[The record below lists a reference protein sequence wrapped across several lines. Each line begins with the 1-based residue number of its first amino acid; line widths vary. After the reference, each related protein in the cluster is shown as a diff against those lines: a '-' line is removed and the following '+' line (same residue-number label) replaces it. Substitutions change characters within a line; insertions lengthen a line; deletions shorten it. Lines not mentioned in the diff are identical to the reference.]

1 MTSVSLD
8 EFLLIVEDDPDLR
21 DAIAECVS
29 GLGCHTHAL
38 GNAEDALEFARANKC
53 FAVVSDYRMPGINGI
68 EFCKR
73 LKNDSPRIKF
83 VILTGYADKQTVL
96 EGLRVGIDDLL
107 EKPQDLARLREQA
120 ESYVRGRLS
129 ELKKEKE
136 ESLEL
141 RQVFCDEANELSRD
155 FEGMIFRLEEKPFQN
170 EAVDVLLRKVHTLK
184 GSAAAVTGA
193 EKITVVSHAYENLLH
208 SLKAG
213 RRAPSQVLTQV
224 LLQGADVIKSLISDF
239 ENFRER
245 PVNIQPFVE
254 ALNKWT
260 DGRVDGLAS
269 TPSVQIIASDSA
281 EPSPDDDGIVWLNET
296 ASPEQSSIETSSPSV
311 TTESR
316 ETIAEKTDEEMPL
329 PSQLAWRPELL
340 VNDTEDDDK
349 LLVSID
355 KLNSFME
362 LSGELVVLKN
372 GYHATIKQVLKCAI
386 PLEQKQR
393 LEEMNHSL
401 DKISEEI
408 QGQIMEIR
416 KVQLREAFQKFP
428 RIVRQSAQELRKQ
441 VRIEMTGTEL
451 GVDRSIA
458 KALSSALV
466 HAVRNAVDHG
476 IEAPDVRVQKNKSEV
491 GLVSIL
497 ANQAGDR
504 IHITIQD
511 DGAGIDPEV
520 VRRKAIE
527 NGIISREEA
536 FSMQAADVVELVFRP
551 GFSTAEKVTQVSGRG
566 IGMDVIRTEIQKLG
580 GTCTLHSTSETG
592 TQLKIVIPVPK
603 TVLVENTLL
612 AESGGHQIVVPLAS
626 ISKITPI
633 TDLILSRVEGRM
645 TCQHDGI
652 TIPVGDFL
660 TFVDP
665 PQRRKASVAADFGN
679 DSLVLIVTHKE
690 HSLALVVD
698 KVIDQ
703 LEAVIRPFDNV
714 IERLTGFKGTS
725 LLDSESVAFVLDAE
739 SLLGAAY
746 AA

>member
-8 EFLLIVEDDPDLR
+8 EYFLIVEDDTDLR
-21 DAIAECVS
+21 EAIAECVT
-29 GLGCHTHAL
+29 GLGCQIQAFS
-38 GNAEDALEFARANKC
+38 NAEDALEFAHLNKC

-73 LKNDSPRIKF
+73 LKQESPKVKF

-120 ESYVRGRLS
+120 ESYVRSRFA
-129 ELKKEKE
+129 ELKNEKE
-136 ESLEL
+136 ELLLL
-141 RQVFCDEANELSRD
+141 RRVFCDEANELMRD
-155 FEGMIFRLEEKPFQN
+155 FEGIIFRLEEVPFQN
-170 EAVDVLLRKVHTLK
+170 ECVDVLLRKVHTLK
-184 GSAAAVTGA
+184 GSAAALAGA
-193 EKITVVSHAYENLLH
+193 EKITSVAHAYENLLH
-208 SLKAG
+208 SIQSG
-213 RRAPSQVLTQV
+213 RRKPSQSLTHV
-224 LLQGADVIKSLISDF
+224 LLQGADVIKSLVSDF
-239 ENFRER
+239 ENHRDR
-245 PVNIQPFVE
+245 RINVQPFIE
-254 ALNKWT
+254 ALNRWT
-260 DGRVDGLAS
+260 EGRVDGLGE
-269 TPSVQIIASDSA
+269 TPAVATETSSHSEQSVR
-281 EPSPDDDGIVWLNET
+281 DDGIVWLSEIKTLDSHVSESNSEP
-296 ASPEQSSIETSSPSV
+296 SEEQQPDKS
-311 TTESR
+311 TE
-316 ETIAEKTDEEMPL
+316 PL
-329 PSQLAWRPELL
+329 VEQVPVAVQQAWRPDRPAVDL
-340 VNDTEDDDK
+340 EDEDK

-372 GYHATIKQVLKCAI
+372 GYHATIKQVLKCTI
-386 PLEQKQR
+386 PPEQKQR

-428 RIVRQSAQELRKQ
+428 RVVRQSAQELHKQ
-441 VRIEMTGTEL
+441 VRIEMTGMEL

-476 IEAPDVRVQKNKSEV
+476 IEAPEIRLRKNKPEV
-491 GLVSIL
+491 GLINIF
-497 ANQAGDR
+497 ANQVGDR
-504 IHITIQD
+504 IHITIED
-511 DGAGIDPEV
+511 DGAGIDPEL
-520 VRRKAIE
+520 VRRKALE
-527 NGIISREEA
+527 RALLSKETA
-536 FSMQAADVVELVFRP
+536 FAMQASEIIDLVFHP
-551 GFSTAEKVTQVSGRG
+551 GFSTAERVTQVSGRG
-566 IGMDVIRTEIQKLG
+566 IGMDVIRTEVHKLG
-580 GTCTLHSTSETG
+580 GTCALQSKTDSG
-592 TQLKIVIPVPK
+592 TQLKIIIPVPK

-633 TDLILSRVEGRM
+633 GELLLSRVEGRM
-645 TCQHDGI
+645 TCQHEGV

-660 TFVDP
+660 TFVDS
-665 PQRRKASVAADFGN
+665 PQRRNGKVMNDFGN

-690 HSLALVVD
+690 HSVALVVD
-698 KVIDQ
+698 KVVDQ

-714 IERLTGFKGTS
+714 IEKLTGFKGTS
-725 LLDSESVAFVLDAE
+725 LLDSENVAFVLDAE